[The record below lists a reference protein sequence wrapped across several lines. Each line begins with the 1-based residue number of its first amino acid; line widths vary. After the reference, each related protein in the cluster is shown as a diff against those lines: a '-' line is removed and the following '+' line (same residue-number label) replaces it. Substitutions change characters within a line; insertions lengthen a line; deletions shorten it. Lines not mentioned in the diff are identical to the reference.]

1 MDFARFVV
9 TFGQGTAW
17 LLLAVSAALLLACV
31 RRGNGRLHP
40 ALAILGGLVAIAV
53 AFVAIVFLR
62 FAPAKVEPLQRVY
75 RQSEKSAEAFAFRSL
90 DDDAVHTL
98 AEYRGKVVVLN
109 LWATWCPPCRHEMP
123 DLDRLQRALGDS
135 GLVVITV
142 SDESREQIAKLPGYS
157 AMAVVKGRVDTTA
170 AGSPLYVGPH
180 VARPVT
186 HLIGRDGVLRETLLG
201 GQTMVTLERK
211 VAPLLRARA

>member
-1 MDFARFVV
+1 MDLARFVV

-17 LLLAVSAALLLACV
+17 LLLAASAALLLASV

-40 ALAILGGLVAIAV
+40 ALAVFGGLVAVSI

-62 FAPAKVEPLQRVY
+62 FAPAKVEPLKRVY
-75 RQSEKSAEAFAFRSL
+75 QQAARSADAFAFRTL

-123 DLDRLQRALGDS
+123 DLDRLQRAFADS

-142 SDESREQIAKLPGYS
+142 SDESRELIEKLPGYTG
-157 AMAVVKGRVDTTA
+157 MAVVKGRLDSTA
-170 AGSPLYVGPH
+170 TVSPLYVGPH

-186 HLIGRDGVLRETLLG
+186 HVIGRDGVLRETLLG
-201 GQTMVTLERK
+201 GQTMAALEQK
-211 VAPLLRARA
+211 VAPLLRASS